1 MNPSSPIPAPLPT
14 ALEAAEI
21 ARCVVADARAG
32 RLASWGWSTVVDEF
46 VGEAVVPE
54 GVVTALHRLA
64 GLRARFPLGNAGLL
78 HVYGYWF
85 ATRAT
90 PFGYKRDRWLDGRL
104 ARAFGLPDA
113 AFIPGADPA
122 TTPLQRV
129 LEVALPLLAD
139 PRDALASA
147 DASVDGRLTRVV
159 LARDQGSAATA
170 LVYGVDGGDGLRLV
184 TTFPVDGDGD
194 VGAVLDEF
202 VAEPRLRWNAVAV
215 AET

>member
-1 MNPSSPIPAPLPT
+1 LPGPGPT
-14 ALEAAEI
+14 AEI

-32 RLASWGWSTVVDEF
+32 RFAAWGWSTVVDEF

-64 GLRARFPLGNAGLL
+64 ALPVRFPRGNAGLL

-85 ATRAT
+85 ATRPT

-113 AFIPGADPA
+113 AFVPGADPA

-129 LEVALPLLAD
+129 FEVARPVLAD
-139 PRDALASA
+139 PRDALAWA
-147 DASVDGRLTRVV
+147 DVPVDGLLTRVV
-159 LARDQGSAATA
+159 LVRDAGSTSTA

-184 TTFPVDGDGD
+184 TTFPVDGDALSIVD
-194 VGAVLDEF
+194 DF
-202 VAEPRLRWNAVAV
+202 VESPRLRWNAVAV